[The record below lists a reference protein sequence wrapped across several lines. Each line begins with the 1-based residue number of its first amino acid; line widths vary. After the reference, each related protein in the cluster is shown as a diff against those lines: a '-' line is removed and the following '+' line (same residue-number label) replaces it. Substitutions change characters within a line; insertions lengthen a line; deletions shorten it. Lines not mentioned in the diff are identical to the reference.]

1 MVAVALMKYF
11 LVIQALGKDIPLGET
26 HTLYTEQNMVRTYCL
41 PGGGGGPGGPGGGG
55 GGPLPRG

>member
-11 LVIQALGKDIPLGET
+11 LVIQALGENIPLKET
-26 HTLYTEQNMVRTYCL
+26 PTEQNTYCL